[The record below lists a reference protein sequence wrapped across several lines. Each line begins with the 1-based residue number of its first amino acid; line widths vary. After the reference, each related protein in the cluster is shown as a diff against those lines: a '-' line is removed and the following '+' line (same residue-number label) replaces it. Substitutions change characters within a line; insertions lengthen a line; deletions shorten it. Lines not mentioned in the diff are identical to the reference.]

1 MSNSNSNTK
10 TVVITGASSGI
21 GFALAEAYLK
31 RGYNVVGNA
40 RTAARLQ
47 AAAAKFG
54 NPANFVGVEGDIA
67 QPATAKALFAK
78 AIAAFGKVDIL
89 VNNAGIF
96 TAKPVGDYTEDD
108 LETIVGTNLKGFFYP
123 SQQAATH
130 MAKNKQG
137 HIVTITASIAM
148 QPTMKVPALLPVL
161 IKGGLNDATRALA
174 IELASSNVKVSAVAP
189 GIISTPMHSP
199 DQGTRSFLAT
209 LSPAARIGATQDVV
223 DAVLYLTDAQ
233 FTSGVVLAVDGGAS
247 AGTW

>member
-1 MSNSNSNTK
+1 MSTNNK

-47 AAAAKFG
+47 AAAAILG
-54 NPANFVGVEGDIA
+54 NFVGVEGDIA
-67 QPATAKALFAK
+67 QASTAKNLFVK

-89 VNNAGIF
+89 INNAGIF
-96 TAKPVGDYTEDD
+96 TAKPLADYTEDD

-123 SQQAATH
+123 SQLAAAH
-130 MAKNKQG
+130 MGQNKQG

-161 IKGGLNDATRALA
+161 IKGGLNNATRALA
-174 IELASSNVKVSAVAP
+174 LELASSNVKVSAVAP
-189 GIISTPMHSP
+189 GIIATPMHST
-199 DQGTRSFLAT
+199 DEGTQAFFKTLAPT
-209 LSPAARIGATQDVV
+209 GSTGVTQDIV

-233 FTSGVVLAVDGGAS
+233 FTTGVVLAVDGGAS